1 MITKPNL
8 SEAEIQQNYQE
19 FLTFV
24 GNEFKGERREKL
36 LKMYG
41 EDQLGLSLAVS
52 PASTTEHFHLC
63 HPGGYIQHVMNVVRN
78 SFAQKK
84 VYEINGGTVDWTDE
98 EMVFAALHHDLGK
111 LGDPEFGDYYVHQS
125 ESWKEKK
132 GELYKLN
139 PNLPYMEVT
148 DRAVF
153 LLQKYGIPM
162 TWREYLGIKLADGI
176 YNEASKKYLIQFNP
190 ELFLKT
196 DLPRIIHLADYL
208 SCFTERNVMV
218 HSKAVERL

>member
-19 FLTFV
+19 FIAFV
-24 GNEFKGERREKL
+24 GNEFKGERKERL
-36 LKMYG
+36 LKMYS
-41 EDQLGLSLAVS
+41 EEHLGLSLAMS

-111 LGDPEFGDYYVHQS
+111 LGDPEFGDYYVAQN

-162 TWREYLGIKLADGI
+162 TWKEYLGIKLADGI
-176 YNEASKKYLIQFNP
+176 YNEASKKYLIQYNP
-190 ELFLKT
+190 DLFLKT

-218 HSKAVERL
+218 NSKAVERL

>member
-8 SEAEIQQNYQE
+8 SEAEIQQNHQE
-19 FLTFV
+19 FIAFV
-24 GNEFKGERREKL
+24 GNEFKGERRERL

-41 EDQLGLSLAVS
+41 EDHLGLSLAVS
-52 PASTTEHFHLC
+52 PASTTAHFHLC

-111 LGDPEFGDYYVHQS
+111 LGDPEFGDYYVAQS

-132 GELYKLN
+132 GEFYKLN

-148 DRAVF
+148 DRAVY
-153 LLQKYGIPM
+153 LLAKYGIPM
-162 TWREYLGIKLADGI
+162 TWREFLGIKLADGI
-176 YNEASKKYLIQFNP
+176 YNEASKKYLIQYNP

-218 HSKAVERL
+218 NSKAVERL